1 MVLPRRGPKSWRM
14 RYVLRLV
21 TALFV
26 LPPVLMATGDRG
38 VMAQPASETLVF
50 AGCDSNIPLTRLLA
64 RVFMQNHPEV
74 RIQLRTVGS
83 TNGVALAA
91 AGAIQI
97 GLVSRPLRDAE
108 EGLGLTFLPYA
119 RTAVIIGADPDTPD
133 TTLTAADLL
142 SFYRG
147 TKLTWNSGREITF
160 LTREEGD
167 SSVASLKQA
176 MPGFAEAYAAG
187 SNTSHWTIL
196 YSEPRMHEALL
207 TLPFALGLSDLGT
220 TTLERLPIKV
230 FSIDGIAPTPENIAS
245 GRYPFIKTL
254 GFVWREDTLP
264 ASVRAFV
271 KFVQSD
277 DGAGLLRAHG
287 YLPVR

>member
-1 MVLPRRGPKSWRM
+1 
-14 RYVLRLV
+14 
-21 TALFV
+21 
-26 LPPVLMATGDRG
+26 
-38 VMAQPASETLVF
+38 MAQPVPETLVF
-50 AGCDSNIPLTRLLA
+50 AGCDSTIPLTRLLA
-64 RVFMQNHPEV
+64 RVFMQTHPDV

-108 EGLGLTFLPYA
+108 GGLGLTFLPYA

-187 SNTSHWTIL
+187 SNTSHWTVL
-196 YSEPRMHEALL
+196 YSEPTMHEALL
-207 TLPFALGLSDLGT
+207 TLRFALGLSDLGT
-220 TTLERLPIKV
+220 TTLERLPIRV
-230 FSIDGIAPTPENIAS
+230 LAIDGIAPTPENIAN
-245 GRYPFIKTL
+245 GRYPFVKTL

-264 ASVRAFV
+264 VSARAFV
-271 KFVQSD
+271 EFVQSE

-287 YLPVR
+287 YLPFR

>member
-1 MVLPRRGPKSWRM
+1 MVLARNGSQGRIVQGVPCLIAALLLMLPVVLAARARG
-14 RYVLRLV
+14 
-21 TALFV
+21 A
-26 LPPVLMATGDRG
+26 
-38 VMAQPASETLVF
+38 MAQPASETLVF
-50 AGCDSNIPLTRLLA
+50 AGCDANIPLTRLLA
-64 RVFMQNHPEV
+64 RVFMQTHPEV
-74 RIQLRTVGS
+74 RIQLTTAGS

-133 TTLTAADLL
+133 TTLTTADLL

-147 TKLTWNSGREITF
+147 TKLTWNSGQEITF

-167 SSVASLKQA
+167 SSVASLKEA

-196 YSEPRMHEALL
+196 YDEPTMHEALL
-207 TLPFALGLSDLGT
+207 SRRFALGLSDLGT

-230 FSIDGIAPTPENIAS
+230 FSIDGIAPTPENVAS

-264 ASVRAFV
+264 ASARAFLR
-271 KFVQSD
+271 FVQSD
-277 DGAGLLRAHG
+277 DGVGLLRAHG